1 MSKEDNAIMTGK
13 VPVTSNVIASVTAQ
27 PMTNKITE
35 YILCCPT
42 LACELEAALQE
53 ANTMDTYHVIYL
65 PDELHRD
72 PAELKR
78 YLQNTIDTLTDA
90 TRIVVLPSGCGGGTA
105 GLVSRR
111 GEINIPKTRDCL
123 DILLSTDSLKNL
135 HRPLNSIYL
144 TKSWAEYM
152 KRSSLDLETL
162 AAQKGRGYA
171 EEYSQ
176 RMYTGFTDF
185 YIIDTG
191 TYDTAPVE
199 AYIRPLVN
207 LLGGT
212 LQYLKGEYGILKK
225 VARRQFDDD
234 FRKILPAD

>member
-1 MSKEDNAIMTGK
+1 MANAIKNNT
-13 VPVTSNVIASVTAQ
+13 
-27 PMTNKITE
+27 TE

-42 LACELEAALQE
+42 LACELEAALQQ
-53 ANTMDTYHVIYL
+53 AGTADTYNVVYL
-65 PDELHRD
+65 PDEIHRD
-72 PAELKR
+72 PAELKC
-78 YLQNTIDTLTDA
+78 YLQQTIDQLTDA

-105 GLVSRR
+105 GLIARR

-123 DILLSTDSLKNL
+123 DVLLSTDSLKNL
-135 HRPLNSIYL
+135 NRPLNSIYL

-162 AAQKGRGYA
+162 ATKKRRGYA
-171 EEYSQ
+171 EEYLKQ
-176 RMYTGFTDF
+176 IYTGFTDF

-191 TYDTAPVE
+191 TYDTKPVE
-199 AYIRPLVN
+199 DYIMPLVN

-225 VARRQFDDD
+225 VAKRQFDDD
-234 FRKILPAD
+234 FRILKADQ